1 MILCKS
7 TATSHFEDQVRN
19 LTLARPQPY
28 EHLMVVFFDV
38 LVLDDDV
45 CLKKPHRE
53 RRLLLKEVIQT
64 IDGRADVAE
73 QQILDFS
80 RPNSQHRLE
89 MLFSKAIAQRWEGC
103 VLKGC
108 DDPYFSIFP
117 NSTNGSFGRWIKL
130 KKDYIPGLGDT
141 VDLSLIGAKH
151 EPRDATA
158 LSRIPKLLWTH
169 FFIGC
174 LVNKEAV
181 VQLGATPRFR
191 VIDVIDRHCMSLQ
204 NMQILNQFG
213 EFTSCNPAS
222 SHGFN
227 IEYGMST
234 LPSMDAIFKTPFV
247 VEMLGSGFEKP
258 SGARYFALRF
268 PRIMKIHWDRTFED
282 AATYQE
288 LQDLADKARAVT
300 AEDNCTEQE
309 QEQWSKRLKLANG
322 KAQYIVPW
330 SQSVLS
336 TATSSGSDV
345 EDYDECSQEVTIPH
359 NCPNQGAFNPPA
371 DPIPIHVDSTAVCS
385 SSSSESGLRS
395 NPLTENANL
404 SSYQNFKVRRD
415 LTSAAKS
422 ATISPNNPIQDDEN
436 HIYNSQTTMDTP
448 VIHPRRTEFRPPKD
462 NKDTTE
468 VCNRTSTPIR
478 QQTCL
483 KSPRLTLPQ
492 YLIETSSPT
501 GHHQHFTDP
510 SKCIRT
516 RDEFLQSL
524 TTQYHKASLKDS
536 HPYATSQETAM
547 GLVLLTNQRS
557 LGPTLLDITRS
568 ISQFLKDNQQQPH
581 QQHFP
586 PKGKIFF
593 LDSNILSLGKGP
605 EDPRLCLSKTWEN
618 IGKVYFYA
626 CVSWTTIPPEE
637 PSHYYFSGYGY
648 GSGARDEI
656 PCTSSLGRD
665 GITPSSSS
673 PVPILNENQTG
684 VPSIAVNF
692 GTDQV
697 DCLGEFCSI
706 EPLVHVLGA

>member
-1 MILCKS
+1 
-7 TATSHFEDQVRN
+7 
-19 LTLARPQPY
+19 
-28 EHLMVVFFDV
+28 MVVFFDV

-53 RRLLLKEVIQT
+53 RRLLLKDVIQT
-64 IDGRADVAE
+64 IDGRADIAE

-80 RPNSQHRLE
+80 RPESQHRLE

-141 VDLSLIGAKH
+141 VDLCLIGAKY

-158 LSRIPKLLWTH
+158 LNQIPKLLWTH

-222 SHGFN
+222 SHGFS

-234 LPSMDAIFKTPFV
+234 LPSMDTIFKTPFV

-268 PRIMKIHWDRTFED
+268 PRIMKIHWDRTFKD

-300 AEDNCTEQE
+300 AEDDSMEQEQE

-322 KAQYIVPW
+322 KAQYIVPR

-336 TATSSGSDV
+336 TTTSSGSDA
-345 EDYDECSQEVTIPH
+345 EDYDGSGSQEVTSPRG
-359 NCPNQGAFNPPA
+359 QGAFNVA
-371 DPIPIHVDSTAVCS
+371 GPIPIHVDSTAAS
-385 SSSSESGLRS
+385 PSSSSESGLHS
-395 NPLTENANL
+395 NPLTENANP
-404 SSYQNFKVRRD
+404 SSHQNVRSRKD
-415 LTSAAKS
+415 HTLAAKS
-422 ATISPNNPIQDDEN
+422 TTLAINPIDNEN
-436 HIYNSQTTMDTP
+436 LSSNGQITMDTP
-448 VIHPRRTEFRPPKD
+448 VIHPQRTESRPTKD
-462 NKDTTE
+462 NKDNIG
-468 VCNRTSTPIR
+468 VSNRTSTPTK
-478 QQTCL
+478 QKSCL
-483 KSPRLTLPQ
+483 KSPLITLPQ

-501 GHHQHFTDP
+501 GHHYLNDP

-516 RDEFLQSL
+516 LNEFLQSL
-524 TTQYHKASLKDS
+524 VTQYHEASLKNS
-536 HPYATSQETAM
+536 NPYAASQETAL

-557 LGPTLLDITRS
+557 LGPGLLDITKS
-568 ISQFLKDNQQQPH
+568 VSQSLKGNQQQPH
-581 QQHFP
+581 KKPQHFP
-586 PKGKIFF
+586 PKGKVFF
-593 LDSNILSLGKGP
+593 LDSNILTLGKGP
-605 EDPRLCLSKTWEN
+605 EDPRFCLSKTWEN

-626 CVSWTTIPPEE
+626 CV
-637 PSHYYFSGYGY
+637 
-648 GSGARDEI
+648 A
-656 PCTSSLGRD
+656 
-665 GITPSSSS
+665 
-673 PVPILNENQTG
+673 
-684 VPSIAVNF
+684 
-692 GTDQV
+692 
-697 DCLGEFCSI
+697 
-706 EPLVHVLGA
+706 